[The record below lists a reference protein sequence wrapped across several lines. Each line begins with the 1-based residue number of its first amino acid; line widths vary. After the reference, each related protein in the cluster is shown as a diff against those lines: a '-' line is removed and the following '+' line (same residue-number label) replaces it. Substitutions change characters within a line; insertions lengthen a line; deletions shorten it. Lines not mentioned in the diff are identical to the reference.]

1 VGFVYL
7 LLNQV
12 IGKLSEEQQKVLET
26 VYRNSEELLELIDNV
41 LWMTSLSSGDTSPI
55 LEKFDAREI
64 VNDAVKRHEKMIR
77 DKGLQLNIQF
87 ADGDL
92 SMVNDRAKVERVF
105 QNIFNNAVK
114 FTSAGEIAVKVSASM
129 DRTQIDF
136 EVIDTGV
143 GIEQNKIDTIFEP
156 FHQADNSAQRAF
168 SGLGIG
174 LTVARRMADLVGG
187 KLSITSK
194 SGSGTR
200 VLMSFPAQA
209 VLAAP
214 VIVEQRRYG

>member
-1 VGFVYL
+1 MP
-7 LLNQV
+7 V
-12 IGKLSEEQQKVLET
+12 IPALT
-26 VYRNSEELLELIDNV
+26 C
-41 LWMTSLSSGDTSPI
+41 
-55 LEKFDAREI
+55 EKFDAREVI
-64 VNDAVKRHEKMIR
+64 NESVKRHENMIR
-77 DKGLQLNIQF
+77 DKGLQLNVQF

-92 SMVNDRAKVERVF
+92 SMINDRAKVERVF

-156 FHQADNSAQRAF
+156 FHQADNSPQRAF